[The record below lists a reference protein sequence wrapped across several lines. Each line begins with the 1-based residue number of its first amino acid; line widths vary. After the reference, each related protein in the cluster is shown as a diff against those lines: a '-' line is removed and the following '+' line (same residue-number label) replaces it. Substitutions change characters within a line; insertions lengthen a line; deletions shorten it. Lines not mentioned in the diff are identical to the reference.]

1 MSAGARVSAVEEHLS
16 AGAPRWE
23 LHPSFILRSTGFPFA
38 VLDRVSF
45 PRTAALIDAALDAE
59 DAVAHAAAEAVA
71 HLRDHDG
78 VTDGRLRRRLWKSLS
93 RHRPLPAGEG
103 EDADAATRALLA
115 RYTVA
120 LETREQAWEAA
131 RAGLAA
137 ELPVRRE
144 ALRDAAADERF
155 QEAVWLSSPQMYE
168 RGLRGHVAGDLTGP
182 RTGRVRSLER
192 QIAGYL
198 QRVAAKN
205 ETASFFGPINY
216 GDFSSPGAERPR
228 GGTVTRRHAY
238 VAYWVVRAL
247 ADRIAQEPSVRPHL
261 RPRLSPLATV
271 SVAAPVAGPAPGSPP
286 AGARVEVTLARSR
299 TVRVTGRAAEVLP
312 LVDGLRDA
320 AELAR
325 LTGAPVAEVVAA
337 LDRLAGARLLT
348 FGLDLPVT
356 EPRALEALFGRVAEL
371 PGDCAAR
378 EEWLGHLTALRATQQ
393 EFAQAGFSRRQD
405 LLDDLERTVAGL
417 TGLEPRREGGRLYA
431 DRLVITEECLGDA
444 TPLRLGGAVLD
455 RLTAELGPVLDLLA
469 AAAIGSHAALTATA
483 TTALGLTEGGRVPL
497 TRYLADPWPERPVPP
512 VPPARWRTLIEEK
525 AAGGE
530 PVVLD
535 PADVAVPPDTLAGQA
550 LVCSPDVMIVA
561 RDLDAVRAGDFTLV
575 LAESHDTALMWGWAL
590 QFAEDPAAAQAEV
603 AALLDRLDTTHPL
616 ANMLTAKRAK
626 IVPFEFPGPTVEAA
640 QPSHR
645 TDGRTIPAG
654 QVDVVARDGRLL
666 LAAPGH
672 DGFLLYNGE
681 LDSPAHN
688 VLAPP
693 RVRPVAFG
701 GDDGARHVPR
711 VTVGRTVIQRE
722 RWLVARDELTPD
734 SPPGTPGEESAFA
747 LFVAVRRAVRRHGL
761 PRWSFV
767 KIPGER
773 KPVLLD
779 TESLFLAELVAHL
792 GEPGS
797 DLTLSEMLPGPGDLW
812 LPGPDGAHCAE
823 LRLVAARA
831 VPLPRESAAAP
842 VLQTAG
848 VPG

>member
-1 MSAGARVSAVEEHLS
+1 MSRSRPEDAPPGAAE
-16 AGAPRWE
+16 WE
-23 LHPSFILRSTGFPFA
+23 LHPTFILRSTGFPFA
-38 VLDRVSF
+38 VLDRISF
-45 PRTAALIDAALDAE
+45 PRTAALIDAALDADE
-59 DAVAHAAAEAVA
+59 AVAGAAAEAVA
-71 HLRDHDG
+71 CLRDHDG

-93 RHRPLPAGEG
+93 RHRPLPDEDGEQ
-103 EDADAATRALLA
+103 DAATREVLA
-115 RYTVA
+115 RYRAA
-120 LETREQAWEAA
+120 LEGRERAWEAA
-131 RAGLAA
+131 RSGLAA
-137 ELPVRRE
+137 ELPERRA
-144 ALRDAAADERF
+144 ALRDLAADERF

-168 RGLRGHVAGDLTGP
+168 RGLRGHVAADLTGP

-192 QIAGYL
+192 QLAGYL

-216 GDFSSPGAERPR
+216 GDFTPPGEERPR
-228 GGTVTRRHAY
+228 AGAVTRRHAY
-238 VAYWVVRAL
+238 IAYWVVQAL
-247 ADRIAQEPSVRPHL
+247 ADRLAEEPSVRPYL
-261 RPRLSPLATV
+261 RPRLSPLAAV
-271 SVAAPVAGPAPGSPP
+271 S
-286 AGARVEVTLARSR
+286 AGARVEVTLARAR
-299 TVRVTGRAAEVLP
+299 TVTLAGRAAEVLP
-312 LVDGLRDA
+312 LVDGRRDA

-325 LTGAPVAEVVAA
+325 LTGAPVDEVVAA
-337 LDRLAGARLLT
+337 LERLAGTRLVA
-348 FGLDLPVT
+348 FGIDLPVT
-356 EPRALEALFGRVAEL
+356 EPRALEALLDRVAGL

-378 EEWLGHLTALRATQQ
+378 EVWLGRLSALRAAQQ
-393 EFAQAGFSRRQD
+393 EFAGADFARRKD
-405 LLDDLERTVAGL
+405 LLADLEQTVAGL
-417 TGLEPRREGGRLYA
+417 TGLEPRRAGGRLYA

-444 TPLRLGGAVLD
+444 TPLRLGDAVLD
-455 RLTAELGPVLDLLA
+455 LLTAELAPVLDLLA
-469 AAAIGSHAALTATA
+469 AAAIGTHAALTATA
-483 TTALGLTEGGRVPL
+483 TAALGLTGGGRVPL
-497 TRYLADPWPERPVPP
+497 TRYLAHPWPEQPL
-512 VPPARWRTLIEEK
+512 PPAPPAPWRTVIEEK

-530 PVVLD
+530 AVVLD
-535 PADVAVPPDTLAGQA
+535 PADVAVAPGTLAGRA

-575 LAESHDTALMWGWAL
+575 LAESHDTALLWGWAL
-590 QFAEDPAAAQAEV
+590 QFAGDPAAAQAEV
-603 AALLDRLDTTHPL
+603 AALLDRLDTSHPL

-693 RVRPVAFG
+693 RVRPVTFG
-701 GDDGARHVPR
+701 APEGVRHTPR
-711 VTVGRTVIQRE
+711 ISVGRTVIQRE
-722 RWLVARDELTPD
+722 RWLVDRDELTPD
-734 SPPGTPGEESAFA
+734 APQGTAGDESAFA

-761 PRWSFV
+761 PRWTFV

-779 TESLFLAELVAHL
+779 TEGLFLAELVAHL
-792 GEPGS
+792 SEPGT

-831 VPLPRESAAAP
+831 VPQSLPETSPEKAP
-842 VLQTAG
+842 VLQAAG